1 MWCTTRFYLGT
12 VSVLVV
18 YQRLTRVS
26 LKYKA
31 SINFGLENRRNWLI
45 AKTLVDWISSNVS
58 SCHVANILIED
69 EQIQRVNKSKAL
81 GITIDQHLFLK
92 SNTKNIC
99 KKNVSG
105 ISALRRVKLFIA
117 EIDTYNAITHP

>member
-1 MWCTTRFYLGT
+1 MWCTTRFYLGI
-12 VSVLVV
+12 VSVPVV

-58 SCHVANILIED
+58 SSHVANILIED

-92 SNTKNIC
+92 SNT
-99 KKNVSG
+99 NVSG